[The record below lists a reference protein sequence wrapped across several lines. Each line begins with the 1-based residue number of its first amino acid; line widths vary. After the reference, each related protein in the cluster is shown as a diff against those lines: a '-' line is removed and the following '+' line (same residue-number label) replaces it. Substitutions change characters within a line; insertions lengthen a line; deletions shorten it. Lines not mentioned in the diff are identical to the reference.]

1 MIFAQNSPTSTLFL
15 YLKSVSFLIHHS
27 DIHKHSTALGTW
39 GIDWNLKHLKFKFIF
54 ISVNLTGGD
63 MIATAKSLRFHT
75 GKILEAT
82 MRGENVTITYRG
94 KPAAKIIPISKK
106 DKTQETK
113 PTHHLFGIWKDRND
127 VKDVDSHIRELRKGR
142 TF

>member
-1 MIFAQNSPTSTLFL
+1 
-15 YLKSVSFLIHHS
+15 
-27 DIHKHSTALGTW
+27 
-39 GIDWNLKHLKFKFIF
+39 
-54 ISVNLTGGD
+54 

-106 DKTQETK
+106 DKTPETK